1 MIKLIIVNFN
11 QRSHLDSL
19 IESIQDQNDWEALVV
34 DNSGE
39 LVGQS
44 FLNTKIINPKKIQKI
59 MSKKNDFGQVWKYL
73 IKKKYLYVSNIIPS
87 KWFTIDNPKQLIFFK
102 KNYFRNV

>member
-1 MIKLIIVNFN
+1 MP
-11 QRSHLDSL
+11 Q
-19 IESIQDQNDWEALVV
+19 
-34 DNSGE
+34 
-39 LVGQS
+39 
-44 FLNTKIINPKKIQKI
+44 
-59 MSKKNDFGQVWKYL
+59 KNDFGEVWKYL